1 MYHSKSSCS
10 QFQVFWRIGWF
21 WVRPRGAQML
31 FQAWEFY
38 SCSPFEPLIVSMQA
52 RCGYMLYGCILAHYP
67 CQLEQL
73 QSFWSILWHPRL
85 CEWCSSA
92 SYRFRFQAV
101 SFARLW
107 QPFGLWAC
115 YTLRK
120 WSHSPISS
128 ASLGLLHFEAF
139 FHQHRACFYRC
150 GLDSWA
156 YSSTCSEFGL
166 DCQAFASL
174 PYGFKVCLWAACSL
188 GCHLTGC
195 CDILG
200 FWLSN
205 FPIQSWVHRWD
216 YFVRPICFGMSLSD
230 PSRACRAYSSNRK
243 WLILCRRAHVWELV
257 SWILWL
263 LVMTPRTSFIA
274 DYNGAETW
282 SPVQLHFCILARYC
296 SSLACTRCRDQHQE
310 STSCFQRSWFAWV
323 APSTFSSSCWWSCR
337 SHLLP
342 IAFAAF
348 AVPSLEGAQCPLCYG
363 KLSLMHNC
371 STFVLNF

>member
-1 MYHSKSSCS
+1 MRY
-10 QFQVFWRIGWF
+10 
-21 WVRPRGAQML
+21 
-31 FQAWEFY
+31 
-38 SCSPFEPLIVSMQA
+38 

-92 SYRFRFQAV
+92 SYHFRFQAI

-107 QPFGLWAC
+107 LPFGLWAC
-115 YTLRK
+115 YTWRK
-120 WSHSPISS
+120 WSHNPISS
-128 ASLGLLHFEAF
+128 ASPGLLHFKAF

-150 GLDSWA
+150 GLDSLA
-156 YSSTCSEFGL
+156 CSSTCSEFGL

-174 PYGFKVCLWAACSL
+174 PYGFEVGLWAACSL

-200 FWLSN
+200 FWQWN
-205 FPIQSWVHRWD
+205 FPIQFWVHRWD
-216 YFVRPICFGMSLSD
+216 YFVRPICFGMSLSY
-230 PSRACRAYSSNRK
+230 PSRACRACSSNQK

-274 DYNGAETW
+274 DCNGAETW
-282 SPVQLHFCILARYC
+282 SPVQLHFCILVRYC
-296 SSLACTRCRDQHQE
+296 SSLACTRCHAQHQV
-310 STSCFQRSWFAWV
+310 SASCFQRSWFALA
-323 APSTFSSSCWWSCR
+323 APSMFSSSCWWSCR

-348 AVPSLEGAQCPLCYG
+348 AVPSLEGAQYPLCYG
-363 KLSLMHNC
+363 KLSLMRNC
-371 STFVLNF
+371 STFVLDF